1 MSTVH
6 ANLDDL
12 RRLQRSV
19 GNAQRDI
26 ETAIKT
32 LQRQLNS
39 TDWND
44 SARRDFESKLK
55 EAVSAVRQTNT
66 RIAELNPILNKK
78 ISVLSQFLGR

>member
-19 GNAQRDI
+19 ANAQRDI